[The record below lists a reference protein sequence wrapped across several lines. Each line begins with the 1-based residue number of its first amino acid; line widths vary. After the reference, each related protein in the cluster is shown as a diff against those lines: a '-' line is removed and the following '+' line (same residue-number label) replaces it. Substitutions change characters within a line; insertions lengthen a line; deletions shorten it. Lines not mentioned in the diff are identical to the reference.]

1 MIHFFFHFT
10 HLSLKG
16 NFYEDLLILMVSRQQ
31 EIWKEIRVNASEE
44 SIFVVFGRLIDPII
58 SI

>member
-1 MIHFFFHFT
+1 M
-10 HLSLKG
+10 KG